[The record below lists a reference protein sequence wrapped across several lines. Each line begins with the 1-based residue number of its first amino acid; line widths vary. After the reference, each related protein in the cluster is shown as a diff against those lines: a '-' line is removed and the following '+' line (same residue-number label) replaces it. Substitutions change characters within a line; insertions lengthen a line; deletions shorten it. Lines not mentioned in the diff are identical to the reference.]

1 MTYNFIGGKWEEVEL
16 GERNRI
22 LFRRGRNI
30 GGKWEE
36 VELGRGTGYFFRRKK
51 YWRQMGGRQREGAQ
65 NFGNPWDVNVSEG
78 GMLEKIL
85 GRGGSGEGKLYREI
99 LEWKGTSARQTTG
112 FI

>member
-1 MTYNFIGGKWEEVEL
+1 
-16 GERNRI
+16 
-22 LFRRGRNI
+22 
-30 GGKWEE
+30 
-36 VELGRGTGYFFRRKK
+36 
-51 YWRQMGGRQREGAQ
+51 MGGRQREGAQ

>member
-1 MTYNFIGGKWEEVEL
+1 MTHNFIGGKWEEVEL

-22 LFRRGRNI
+22 LFPEEEILAANGR
-30 GGKWEE
+30 KAK
-36 VELGRGTGYFFRRKK
+36 R
-51 YWRQMGGRQREGAQ
+51 GAQ